1 MVTAQAEQ
9 YVKMPRTLRHMMN
22 HTALLLSLLRHVAR
36 PLPVRLA
43 HRLIPMYEDD
53 WMEPGVRETLMPG
66 DQVVAK
72 VYKIRTPGLYRWPIQ
87 LEMLEPAHIA
97 ENLMR
102 PELYQAPINHDWALE
117 NEMDMEDIV
126 EATGRDYKPTNY
138 LIPQDDAE
146 RARDVQQVGGAACE
160 GHGDAGEAW
169 LCRGCAARV
178 RDSNVLEQLYQC
190 QRWQQQLGS
199 GSMSVSQGL
208 GSPSSVL
215 SCQVAEEVFILK
227 PEAVG

>member
-1 MVTAQAEQ
+1 
-9 YVKMPRTLRHMMN
+9 
-22 HTALLLSLLRHVAR
+22 
-36 PLPVRLA
+36 
-43 HRLIPMYEDD
+43 MYEDD

-146 RARDVQQVGGAACE
+146 WARDVQQVGGAACE
-160 GHGDAGEAW
+160 GHGDAGEAC
-169 LCRGCAARV
+169 LCRGCSGRV
-178 RDSNVLEQLYQC
+178 RDSDVLEQLYQC
-190 QRWQQQLGS
+190 QEVAATS
-199 GSMSVSQGL
+199 GERQHE
-208 GSPSSVL
+208 
-215 SCQVAEEVFILK
+215 CQSGFGEPILRVEL
-227 PEAVG
+227 PGC

>member
-1 MVTAQAEQ
+1 
-9 YVKMPRTLRHMMN
+9 
-22 HTALLLSLLRHVAR
+22 
-36 PLPVRLA
+36 
-43 HRLIPMYEDD
+43 MYEDD

-160 GHGDAGEAW
+160 GHGDAGD
-169 LCRGCAARV
+169 AREG
-178 RDSNVLEQLYQC
+178 SATAMCWSSCINVK
-190 QRWQQQLGS
+190 RWQQQVGS
-199 GSMSVSQGL
+199 GSMSVSQGS
-208 GSPSSVL
+208 GSPSCVL
-215 SCQVAEEVFILK
+215 SCQVVEEVFIPT